1 MTDSTE
7 IDALRDAVRDVFND
21 RLTLDALRRL
31 ANGGAKIDEAL
42 WGNAGELGWIGINV
56 PEQYG
61 GSGLGFA
68 ALAALYEE
76 AGRYLA
82 PIPLLPTVLCA
93 DALVAGGSDAQK
105 KAWLP
110 AIVAGRC
117 IGAVSSPSDALIGRI
132 PVLKKK
138 GSAVILD
145 GLAGGLLSPTGAGLL
160 IVFAKEESGALRVL
174 VIDPKRD
181 GVAVDIFEAGD
192 LTRHLGEVSF
202 NGTALPADCVM
213 DADGRQLAERLLT
226 HGSLA
231 LASDSVGGAA
241 RIFELTIDYLKTRE
255 QFGRPIGSFQALKHR
270 CANLKVLL
278 EVGAATVREAVAQAE
293 TADAAR
299 WACMAKFQGC
309 DAYANI
315 AGDAIQLHGG
325 IGFTWEHH
333 CHLFLKRAK
342 LNQQLYGGSEWHRDR
357 AAQLIF
363 GKEAA

>member
-1 MTDSTE
+1 M
-7 IDALRDAVRDVFND
+7 R
-21 RLTLDALRRL
+21 
-31 ANGGAKIDEAL
+31 
-42 WGNAGELGWIGINV
+42 
-56 PEQYG
+56 
-61 GSGLGFA
+61 
-68 ALAALYEE
+68 ALA
-76 AGRYLA
+76 
-82 PIPLLPTVLCA
+82 
-93 DALVAGGSDAQK
+93 
-105 KAWLP
+105 
-110 AIVAGRC
+110 
-117 IGAVSSPSDALIGRI
+117 
-132 PVLKKK
+132 
-138 GSAVILD
+138 
-145 GLAGGLLSPTGAGLL
+145 
-160 IVFAKEESGALRVL
+160 
-174 VIDPKRD
+174 IDPKRH
-181 GVAVDIFEAGD
+181 GVSIDLFKAGD

-202 NGTALPADCVM
+202 NNLELPADCLM

-241 RIFELTIDYLKTRE
+241 RIFELTIEYLKTRE

-293 TADAAR
+293 MADAAR

-333 CHLFLKRAK
+333 CHLFLKRAR

-357 AAQLIF
+357 VAQLIF